1 LTLNEFAS
9 LVKLASTLPVILPE
23 YKDLQEF
30 ADHITR
36 WRSEVRDLLV
46 NLNKKPFFNNNN
58 NGNNNVN
65 VNDGCIISSI
75 SDINTTTNDNSS
87 LYDPNKIELQLRS
100 VLPSVIK
107 VAEYINVGNAID
119 IELPELNQL
128 KRVSSVT

>member
-1 LTLNEFAS
+1 M
-9 LVKLASTLPVILPE
+9 
-23 YKDLQEF
+23 
-30 ADHITR
+30 
-36 WRSEVRDLLV
+36 RDLLV

-58 NGNNNVN
+58 NGNNIGD
-65 VNDGCIISSI
+65 VNDGCIISSN